1 MQTREMNPP
10 GHRGVPTRRGDQGAK
25 KVRALH
31 VLVPEEA
38 HLHARRAA
46 LDSRLSFKAFMAR
59 LLLAAKPIP
68 ADDTA

>member
-1 MQTREMNPP
+1 MQTRELDHPR
-10 GHRGVPTRRGDQGAK
+10 HQDVSTRHGDQGAK

-68 ADDTA
+68 ADDRA